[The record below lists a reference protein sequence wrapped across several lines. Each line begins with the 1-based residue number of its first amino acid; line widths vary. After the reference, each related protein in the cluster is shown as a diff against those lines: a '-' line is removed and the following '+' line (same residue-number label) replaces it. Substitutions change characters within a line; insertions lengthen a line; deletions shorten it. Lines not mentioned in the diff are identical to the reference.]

1 MGTGGA
7 KTISDA
13 KRFNF
18 FHVRNWH
25 GMPLGVWL
33 KALRAN
39 GFTVSRP
46 CVPQA
51 LRTTALSLVNSALH
65 WADRFVYDR
74 PVARAP
80 DPAPP
85 LFIVGHWRTG
95 TTLLHELMVLDPQ
108 FNYPTTY
115 RVMTPHHFLLTECF
129 VPALM
134 NHAMPATR
142 PMDNMEMGFDK
153 PQEDEFAL
161 CNLGLPSPYLKWA
174 FPNTDASEN
183 ALDLDDLSEPE
194 RRAWVAGLTRF
205 LRRLAFR
212 DRRRQVL
219 KSPTHTAR
227 VGALAA
233 AFPGAQF
240 VHIVRD
246 PRAVFPSTL
255 HTWRQMWSSV
265 AFQVPTFEGV
275 EEYVLSSFERMYR
288 AFERDRPALA
298 PGQLHELR
306 YEDLVRDPVG
316 EVGKIYDRLGLAG
329 FETARPRLEAF
340 AARSKSFRTN
350 THDLPAELWARIAER
365 WRGYVERYGYAA
377 PAARTGTGGAP

>member
-1 MGTGGA
+1 MGTAGGT
-7 KTISDA
+7 KTTSEA
-13 KRFNF
+13 RKMSF

-33 KALRAN
+33 RALGAN
-39 GFTVSRP
+39 HFA
-46 CVPQA
+46 VPASCALQA
-51 LRTTALSLVNSALH
+51 LRMTGFACANTLLH

-80 DPAPP
+80 DPRPP

-108 FNYPTTY
+108 FGYPTTY
-115 RVMTPHHFLLTECF
+115 QVMTPHHFLLSDGV
-129 VPALM
+129 VPALLA
-134 NHAMPATR
+134 HAMPAKR
-142 PMDNMEMGFDK
+142 PMDNMEVGFDR

-174 FPNTDASEN
+174 FPNTDTSDN
-183 ALDLDDLSEPE
+183 ALDLADLSEAD
-194 RRAWVAGLTRF
+194 RRRWVAGFRRF

-212 DRRRQVL
+212 DPRRTVL

-246 PRAVFPSTL
+246 PRAVFPSTV

-265 AFQVPTFEGV
+265 AFQEPTFDGI

-288 AFERDRPALA
+288 AFERDRPTLSAE
-298 PGQLHELR
+298 QLHEVK
-306 YEDLVRDPVG
+306 YEDLIRDPVG
-316 EVGKIYDRLGLAG
+316 ELEKIYNRLGLEG
-329 FETARPRLEAF
+329 FARARPRLEDY
-340 AARSKSFRTN
+340 AAKSKAFRTN
-350 THDLPAELWARIAER
+350 RHDMADDVWQRIAGR
-365 WRGYVERYGYAA
+365 WRGYIERYSYAST
-377 PAARTGTGGAP
+377 TGSETGATS